1 MHQVVFVRL
10 LFSVPVNFRFA
21 LAVKIFPTFSSISLL
36 LNLGANPFIS
46 SKHFTRAFF
55 ILASTKLRCLLI
67 IILPAL
73 VITTP
78 NLGIF
83 LFCQHNSTCGGN
95 FELRQNIIT
104 YVLIEE
110 YVFYVSFITF
120 FKPQNYY

>member
-1 MHQVVFVRL
+1 VRL

-36 LNLGANPFIS
+36 LNFDANPFIS

-55 ILASTKLRCLLI
+55 ILASTKLCCLLI
-67 IILPAL
+67 IILPTL
-73 VITTP
+73 FITTF

-83 LFCQHNSTCGGN
+83 LFCQHNSTGGGN

-120 FKPQNYY
+120 FKPQNYYC